1 MSCYKANQTCYNAK
15 QNKIPLMHRF
25 RDCVVPVCKMHKN
38 VVTIICKNFEQLFIP
53 IEAMQAAIAVCW
65 CKQSTSNSSQ
75 AY

>member
-25 RDCVVPVCKMHKN
+25 RDCVPVCKMHKD